1 MSLKKILDGYSL
13 VTAEIIYRMPDYRT
27 ILQTYVWQDYDMV
40 PELPELHGFLE
51 FWEANLDGPLY
62 KVTVAHQ
69 RLVSPREI
77 RSVTVIH

>member
-1 MSLKKILDGYSL
+1 MSLEKVLKGYSL
-13 VTAEIIYRMPDYRT
+13 VTAEITYRMPDYRT

-51 FWEANLDGPLY
+51 FWETNLDGPLY

-69 RLVSPREI
+69 RLIHPQEI
-77 RSVTVIH
+77 RNVTYIH